1 MNKNIIKYILDYE
14 SVLILSIILLSIL
27 NLFINYNYQYRV
39 LSINFILICIYFILS
54 KKTNKNKLIIFV
66 TMINFSLWG
75 TLIEYLIIRNTN
87 LLKYNNITK
96 NIIQIPYWL
105 FTVYCIFLLGAL
117 YTFDLIT
124 KILN

>member
-1 MNKNIIKYILDYE
+1 MNNTIKYILDYE

-39 LSINFILICIYFILS
+39 LSINVILICIYFILS
-54 KKTNKNKLIIFV
+54 KKTNRNKLIIFV
-66 TMINFSLWG
+66 TMINFSLCG
-75 TLIEYLIIRNTN
+75 TLIEYLIIKNTN

>member
-1 MNKNIIKYILDYE
+1 MNNTIKYILDYE

-39 LSINFILICIYFILS
+39 LSINVILIGIYFILS
-54 KKTNKNKLIIFV
+54 KKTNINKLIIFV

-87 LLKYNNITK
+87 LLKYNNINK

>member
-1 MNKNIIKYILDYE
+1 MNKNIIKYILDYD

>member
-27 NLFINYNYQYRV
+27 NLFINYNYQYRA

-87 LLKYNNITK
+87 LLKYNNINK

>member
-1 MNKNIIKYILDYE
+1 MNNTIKYILDYE

-27 NLFINYNYQYRV
+27 NLFINYNYQFRI
-39 LSINFILICIYFILS
+39 LCINLILLGIYFILS
-54 KKTNKNKLIIFV
+54 KKTNKNKLIVFV
-66 TMINFSLWG
+66 TMINFCLWG

-87 LLKYNNITK
+87 LLKYNNINK